1 MSYEDQLN
9 ALGLELPPIPKPAS
23 AYIPVVRTGNLLFL
37 SGIIPSIN
45 GKLQF
50 RGKVGR
56 ELTLEEGQEA
66 ARITALNALSVIKG
80 ELGSLDG
87 VQRIV
92 RVSVHIAS
100 AEGFSEQSK
109 VADGAS
115 NLLLDIF
122 GEAGRHARLALGAA
136 ELPFF
141 APIELEMIVEVA
153 GVAMATPNE
162 PLP

>member
-1 MSYEDQLN
+1 MNYEDQLKT
-9 ALGLELPPIPKPAS
+9 LGLELPPIPKPAS
-23 AYIPVVRTGNLLFL
+23 AYIPVVRTGDLLFL

-66 ARITALNALSVIKG
+66 ARITALNALSVIRG
-80 ELGSLDG
+80 EIGSLND
-87 VQRIV
+87 VKRIV

-100 AEGFSEQSK
+100 ADGFSEQSK

-115 NLLLDIF
+115 NVLLDIF
-122 GEAGRHARLALGAA
+122 GEAGRHARIALGAA
-136 ELPFF
+136 ELPFS
-141 APIELEMIVEVA
+141 APIELEMIVEAVSTA
-153 GVAMATPNE
+153 APNG
-162 PLP
+162 PLT